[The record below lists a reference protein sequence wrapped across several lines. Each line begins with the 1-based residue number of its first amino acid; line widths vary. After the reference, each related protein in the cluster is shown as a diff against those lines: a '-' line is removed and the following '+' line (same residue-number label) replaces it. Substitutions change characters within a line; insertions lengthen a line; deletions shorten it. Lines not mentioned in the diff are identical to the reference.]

1 MLGTQ
6 RASAK
11 TAKAISEAGKWFLSE
26 CIYWG
31 RIGRDDHNNQEI
43 LTPFDAK
50 SARTSKQGLTEEA
63 GQGISLEIALVGCCL
78 WLLARVIGWWARIG
92 WQGMSREI
100 ARRVVAL
107 FHLPPRPWMQACFK
121 FIGPLCI
128 SMHHCSLH
136 SLHSPLLLAKQA
148 AARLQNMG
156 WQCTKCLYLMPIHS
170 NAIISQLCK
179 FHFFELQCFH
189 IKFVLTTPCMTYVH
203 HWIGLMCDLKIT
215 AATENRNL

>member
-63 GQGISLEIALVGCCL
+63 EQGISLEIARVGCCL
-78 WLLARVIGWWARIG
+78 WLLARWLVGEGGSVDKEWVG
-92 WQGMSREI
+92 KSR
-100 ARRVVAL
+100 
-107 FHLPPRPWMQACFK
+107 
-121 FIGPLCI
+121 GG
-128 SMHHCSLH
+128 SLH
-136 SLHSPLLLAKQA
+136 YSTSPLVRECKPALNSLGRCAFQCIIAACTACTAHFYLPSNPLLDCKTWVDSAPNA
-148 AARLQNMG
+148 
-156 WQCTKCLYLMPIHS
+156 CTWCQSTAMPLYV
-170 NAIISQLCK
+170 NCA
-179 FHFFELQCFH
+179 
-189 IKFVLTTPCMTYVH
+189 
-203 HWIGLMCDLKIT
+203 
-215 AATENRNL
+215 